1 MTRYV
6 MREGLSFCEAGG
18 RLVFLDVRNDRYLRL
33 PLALERTLVAYLSS
47 ETETDLD
54 VGELITRGFLVE
66 ASAIPSYASEAAQ
79 EPARSAMELSP
90 ARATIRLLDIFEV
103 LVIVLSTRL
112 RLRFHPLHRVLDS
125 LKRTPDQSAD
135 HRPTA
140 RAPQTQQILDAA
152 ARFRQ
157 IRLYIPVGMRC
168 LIDSIAMARFLKRRN
183 LDVQIV
189 FGVAVDPFSA
199 HCWVQ
204 AGDLVLNDTW
214 GNVTSHVPIRVV

>member
-1 MTRYV
+1 MTRYMV
-6 MREGLSFCEAGG
+6 REDLSFCEVGG
-18 RLVFLDVRNDRYLRL
+18 RLVFLDVRNDRYFRL
-33 PLALERTLVAYLSS
+33 PLSLERTLVAYLSP
-47 ETETDLD
+47 ETKTDLD
-54 VGELITRGFLVE
+54 VRELITRGFLVK
-66 ASAIPSYASEAAQ
+66 APTISSCAGKAAQ

-90 ARATIRLLDIFEV
+90 ARATIRLVDIVEV

-112 RLRFHPLHRVLDS
+112 RLRFHPLHQVLDS
-125 LKRTPDQSAD
+125 LKRTPDRSAD
-135 HRPTA
+135 QGPTA
-140 RAPQTQQILDAA
+140 RAPETQILDAA

-168 LIDSIAMARFLKRRN
+168 LIDSIAMARFLKRRK
-183 LDVQIV
+183 LDVQII
-189 FGVAVDPFSA
+189 FGVASDPFSA